1 MLRTQPTL
9 CLAFGAVA
17 VFGLGHWS
25 ARAAHS
31 SSHAP
36 QDMAV
41 AERQFLFEWFDLNQD
56 VVLTPAELPSVI
68 ARFLEAGTEGDDAGP
83 RRWNRQEVDRIG
95 RRYFESGP
103 YKRAAINE
111 LALLDRDLDGA
122 LSRAEIPAERWE
134 DFAGHDLDR
143 DGRILPDELVAGWR
157 KLEDS
162 LSYEVR
168 GEQAILIGNLD
179 SETPTIVRRM
189 LRKHPDLRELVL
201 LNLPGT
207 VDDDA
212 NLEACRLIRDAGL
225 NVVVP
230 ADGIVASGG
239 VDWVLAGVERRV
251 EEGALVGIHSWAVD
265 FYGFSVEGRD
275 LPPIHPEHRHYL
287 EFYEEMGIPA
297 GLYWRTLTASSSFGM
312 HWMTRKELE
321 RYDLVGE

>member
-1 MLRTQPTL
+1 MLRTPPSL

-31 SSHAP
+31 GSTAP

-41 AERQFLFEWFDLNQD
+41 AERQYLFEWFDANQD
-56 VVLTPAELPSVI
+56 TELTPAELPSVI
-68 ARFLEAGTEGDDAGP
+68 TRFLEAGTESADVEP
-83 RRWNRQEVDRIG
+83 RKWNRQEVDRIG

-103 YKRAAINE
+103 YRRAAINE
-111 LALLDRDLDGA
+111 LAELDRDLDGA
-122 LSRAEIPAERWE
+122 LSRREIPEERWE

-143 DGRILPDELVAGWR
+143 DGRILPDELVTAWR

-162 LSYEVR
+162 LSFEVR
-168 GEQAILIGNLD
+168 GDRATLVGNLD
-179 SETPTIVRRM
+179 SDSPMIVRRM

-212 NLEACRLIRDAGL
+212 NLEACRLIREAGL
-225 NVVVP
+225 KVVVP
-230 ADGIVASGG
+230 SDGIVASGG

-251 EEGALVGIHSWAVD
+251 DEGALVGIHSWAVD

-275 LPPIHPEHRHYL
+275 LPPNHREHRDYL
-287 EFYEEMGIPA
+287 EFYKEMGIPA
-297 GLYWRTLTASSSFGM
+297 GLYWRTLAAASSFGM
-312 HWMTRKELE
+312 HWMTREELE

>member
-1 MLRTQPTL
+1 MRTHPTL
-9 CLAFGAVA
+9 CLACGAVA

-31 SSHAP
+31 GTYAP

-41 AERQFLFEWFDLNQD
+41 AERQYLFEWFDLD
-56 VVLTPAELPSVI
+56 EDAELTPAELPSVI
-68 ARFLEAGTEGDDAGP
+68 TRFLEAGTASGDTEP
-83 RRWNRQEVDRIG
+83 RRWNRQEIDRIG

-111 LALLDRDLDGA
+111 LAELDRDLDGA
-122 LSRAEIPAERWE
+122 ISRSEIPAERWE

-143 DGRILPDELVAGWR
+143 DGKILPDELVTGWR

-168 GEQAILIGNLD
+168 GDRAILIGNLD
-179 SETPTIVRRM
+179 SDTPMIVRRM

-212 NLEACRLIRDAGL
+212 NLEACRLIREAGL
-225 NVVVP
+225 SVVVP
-230 ADGIVASGG
+230 SDGIVASGG

-275 LPPIHPEHRHYL
+275 LPPNHPEHRDYL

-297 GLYWRTLTASSSFGM
+297 GLYWRTLNASSSFGM
-312 HWMTRKELE
+312 HWMTREELE
-321 RYDLVGE
+321 RYDLIGE

>member
-1 MLRTQPTL
+1 VLRTHPTFT
-9 CLAFGAVA
+9 LALGAIA

-31 SSHAP
+31 DSWGP

-41 AERQFLFEWFDLNQD
+41 SERQYLFEWFDLD
-56 VVLTPAELPSVI
+56 EDAELTPAELPSVLT
-68 ARFLEAGTEGDDAGP
+68 RFLEAGTAEGDSEP
-83 RRWNRQEVDRIG
+83 RRWNRQEIDRIG
-95 RRYFESGP
+95 REYFEAGP
-103 YKRAAINE
+103 YKRAVINE
-111 LALLDRDLDGA
+111 LAILDRDLDGF
-122 LSRAEIPAERWE
+122 LDRSEVPEERWDE
-134 DFAGHDLDR
+134 FAGHDLDR
-143 DGRILPDELVAGWR
+143 DGLIGRDELVRGWR

-168 GEQAILIGNLD
+168 GDQAFLIGNLD
-179 SETPTIVRRM
+179 SDTPMIVRRM

-212 NLEACRLIRDAGL
+212 NLEACRLIREAGL
-225 NVVVP
+225 HTRVP

-239 VDWVLAGVERRV
+239 VDWLLAGVERRV

-275 LPPIHPEHRHYL
+275 LPPNHPEHRGYL
-287 EFYEEMGIPA
+287 EFYGDMDVPA
-297 GLYWRTLTASSSFGM
+297 GLYWRTLTAASSFGM
-312 HWMTRKELE
+312 HWMTRAELE
-321 RYDLVGE
+321 RYDLLDE